1 MGIRLVLSGS
11 TLSTNIKFVNGI
23 TVRMEKF
30 FPFRV
35 DYFSEGSKN
44 VLTELSAALPTFIDK
59 LKDVLICV

>member
-1 MGIRLVLSGS
+1 
-11 TLSTNIKFVNGI
+11 
-23 TVRMEKF
+23 MEKF

-44 VLTELSAALPTFIDK
+44 ILTELSAAHPTFIDK